1 MTTRKQVLW
10 AELAIGVVCWAAPS
24 LRAGTF
30 PVARQVT
37 TLMALTNTPI
47 LVSVTFTNSST
58 NTLRGFIYGEQVP
71 SALTVSPASVTINGR
86 TVTNYV
92 LETGQDGD
100 VYPGS
105 TPWRWRF
112 ETPTNFGETNLLLP
126 QASVQIS
133 YSLSAAAPGNYALAQ
148 FDWAG
153 FDPVG
158 TNAFFG
164 FSQTNDQQVISI
176 YASTNRPQLNAQQA
190 TNGILV
196 SLAGWPGS
204 SYVIEASSNF
214 LAWLPLVTNAAS
226 FTYPDTNIIS
236 QPPLRYYRGRIY
248 LSGP

>member
-1 MTTRKQVLW
+1 MTRRQQVPW
-10 AELAIGVVCWAAPS
+10 AGLVISFVCWAAPG
-24 LRAGTF
+24 LRADTF
-30 PVARQVT
+30 PVARQAT

-71 SALTVSPASVTINGR
+71 SALTVSPAGVTINGQ

-100 VYPGS
+100 VYPGC

-112 ETPTNFGETNLLLP
+112 EPPTNFAETNLLLP
-126 QASVQIS
+126 QASVQIG
-133 YSLSAAAPGNYALAQ
+133 YSLSAVAPCNYALGQ

-153 FDPVG
+153 YDPLG

-164 FSQTNDQQVISI
+164 FSQTNDLQVISI
-176 YASTNRPQLNAQQA
+176 YANTNRPQLSAQQA

-196 SLAGWPGS
+196 SLAGSPGS

-226 FTYPDTNIIS
+226 FTYPDTNDSS
-236 QPPLRYYRGRIY
+236 QLPLRFYRGRIY
-248 LSGP
+248 LNGP